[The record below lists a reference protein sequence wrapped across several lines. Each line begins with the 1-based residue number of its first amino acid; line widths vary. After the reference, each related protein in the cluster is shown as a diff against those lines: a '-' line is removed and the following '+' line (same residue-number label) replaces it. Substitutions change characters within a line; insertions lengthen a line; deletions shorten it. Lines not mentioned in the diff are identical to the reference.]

1 MKGIFNFLTKQ
12 GQAGALLL
20 GVVVIVIILAQVF
33 LGIGNEGYELSTDL
47 NEILK
52 GDNDQ
57 TFDFFNGAIILPIVL
72 VGLIIASLVIFGVV
86 GVFKFPKE
94 ALFGIGGLV
103 VLLIVFGVFYATS
116 QHETSGKIV
125 ETMQK
130 FDVGASASKAIS
142 AGIKTT
148 LVLVG
153 LSVLAM
159 IFGETRNAF
168 K

>member
-1 MKGIFNFLTKQ
+1 MKKIFDFLTKQ
-12 GQAGALLL
+12 GQTGALLL

-52 GDNDQ
+52 ADNDQ
-57 TFDFFNGAIILPIVL
+57 SFDFFNGAIILPIVL
-72 VGLIIASLVIFGVV
+72 VFIIIASLIFFGIV

-103 VLLIVFGVFYATS
+103 VLLLLFGIFYATS
-116 QHETSGKIV
+116 TTETTGKVV
-125 ETMQK
+125 EVMQK
-130 FDVGASASKAIS
+130 FDVGDGASKAIS

-153 LSVLAM
+153 ASILA
-159 IFGETRNAF
+159 ILAGETRNAF

>member
-1 MKGIFNFLTKQ
+1 MKGIFDFLTKQ
-12 GQAGALLL
+12 GQTGALLL
-20 GVVVIVIILAQVF
+20 GVIVIVIILAQVF

-57 TFDFFNGAIILPIVL
+57 SFDFFNGAIILPIVL
-72 VGLIIASLVIFGVV
+72 VGVIIASLIIFGIV

-94 ALFGIGGLV
+94 ALFGLGGLI
-103 VLLIVFGVFYATS
+103 VLLVLFGVFYATS
-116 QHETSGKIV
+116 QNETAGKIV

-130 FDVGASASKAIS
+130 FDVGEGASKAIS

-153 LSVLAM
+153 ASVLA
-159 IFGETRNAF
+159 ILAGETRNAF